1 MPNQDF
7 DIDSFKKS
15 WQDQTIADGYNQE
28 DIEKMLNK
36 KSRNYVKYI
45 LWISI
50 AEFFVFG
57 MINFI
62 TLFSSNFHTDFT
74 SILNR
79 LQIRNQSQV
88 EFSLDRIYNWMK
100 VASLVITGIF
110 VIIFYINYKRINVEA
125 NLKKFITHIIA
136 FKKTVNLFIIS
147 NIVLLLLVIGC
158 FTTFIIYTMRLQKIH
173 IDNPTFWGLISG
185 VTVSLLICIILILL
199 YYKIAYGI
207 ILKRLSKNLNQLE
220 AIDSQKI

>member
-15 WQDQTIADGYNQE
+15 WQNQTIADGYNQE

-136 FKKTVNLFIIS
+136 FKRTVNLFIIS

>member
-15 WQDQTIADGYNQE
+15 WQNQTIADGYNQE

>member
-15 WQDQTIADGYNQE
+15 WQNQTIADGYNQE

-62 TLFSSNFHTDFT
+62 TLFSSNFHIDFT

-79 LQIRNQSQV
+79 LQIKNQSQV

-185 VTVSLLICIILILL
+185 VTFSLLICIILILL

-207 ILKRLSKNLNQLE
+207 ILKRLSKNLNQLK

>member
-15 WQDQTIADGYNQE
+15 WQNQTIADGYNQE

-79 LQIRNQSQV
+79 LQIKNQSQV

-185 VTVSLLICIILILL
+185 VTFSLLICIILILL

-207 ILKRLSKNLNQLE
+207 ILKRLSKNLNQLK

>member
-15 WQDQTIADGYNQE
+15 WQDQVISDDYNQK
-28 DIEKMLNK
+28 DIEQMLNSG
-36 KSRNYVKYI
+36 SRNYVKYI

-57 MINFI
+57 VINFV

-74 SILNR
+74 SILNK
-79 LQIRNQSQV
+79 LQIKNQSEV
-88 EFSLDRIYNWMK
+88 EFSLDRLYNWMK
-100 VASLVITGIF
+100 VASLVITGFF
-110 VIIFYINYKRINVEA
+110 VVVFYINYKRINVEA
-125 NLKKFITHIIA
+125 NLKKFIIHIIA

-147 NIVLLLLVIGC
+147 NIVLLLLFIGC
-158 FTTFIIYTMRLQKIH
+158 STTLVIYTIRLQKIH
-173 IDNPTFWGLISG
+173 LDNPTFWGLITG
-185 VTVSLLICIILILL
+185 VILSLLICIILILV

-207 ILKRLSKNLNQLE
+207 ILKRLSKNLKQLE
-220 AIDSQKI
+220 AIDSLKN

>member
-147 NIVLLLLVIGC
+147 NIVLLLLVIGW

>member
-15 WQDQTIADGYNQE
+15 WQNQTIADGYNQE

-79 LQIRNQSQV
+79 LQIKNQSQV

-136 FKKTVNLFIIS
+136 FKRTVNLFIIS

-185 VTVSLLICIILILL
+185 VTFSLLICIILILL

>member
-79 LQIRNQSQV
+79 LQIKNQSQV

-125 NLKKFITHIIA
+125 NLRKFITHIIA

>member
-15 WQDQTIADGYNQE
+15 WQNQTIADGYNQE

-36 KSRNYVKYI
+36 KSRNYIKYI

>member
-15 WQDQTIADGYNQE
+15 WQNQTIADGYNQE

-79 LQIRNQSQV
+79 LQIKNQSQV

-110 VIIFYINYKRINVEA
+110 VIIFYINYKN
-125 NLKKFITHIIA
+125 
-136 FKKTVNLFIIS
+136 
-147 NIVLLLLVIGC
+147 
-158 FTTFIIYTMRLQKIH
+158 MRY
-173 IDNPTFWGLISG
+173 F
-185 VTVSLLICIILILL
+185 
-199 YYKIAYGI
+199 I
-207 ILKRLSKNLNQLE
+207 ILKKKNKYL
-220 AIDSQKI
+220 I

>member
-79 LQIRNQSQV
+79 LQIKNQSQV

>member
-125 NLKKFITHIIA
+125 NLRKFITHIIA
-136 FKKTVNLFIIS
+136 FKRTVNLFIIS

-185 VTVSLLICIILILL
+185 VTVSLLICIVLILL

-207 ILKRLSKNLNQLE
+207 ILKRLSKNLSQLE

>member
-100 VASLVITGIF
+100 FASLVITGIF

-136 FKKTVNLFIIS
+136 FKRTVNLFIIS